1 MRKSLPLATGVV
13 ALCAVAL
20 GSASA
25 SAASD
30 PVYCATTAKVVS
42 GSIYD
47 LSEGT
52 YDPSSGLTLPPEAS
66 TTLERNRMFA
76 TTSATKL
83 RFGGFTYRL
92 RAETIVALA
101 CSGAA
106 GARADD
112 PMLVVKMGSASVRT
126 GDKRHKGSIS
136 SDEMLLDPYANRRMR
151 FRLTRV
157 PTGDPTLADVLAPGG
172 PATLRFAAVKARR
185 TAGSGYL
192 NVTPYIGEEH
202 RTNGLCH
209 QSRGAKIVSTA
220 FHGGYL
226 TGSVSYRRLAPFSPR

>member
-1 MRKSLPLATGVV
+1 MRKSLPLAVGVA
-13 ALCAVAL
+13 ALSAIAL

-30 PVYCATTAKVVS
+30 PVLCATTANVVS

-47 LSEGT
+47 LSAGA
-52 YDPSSGLTLPPEAS
+52 YDPSSGLTLPSKAS
-66 TTLERNRMFA
+66 TTLRRNRMFA
-76 TTSATKL
+76 TTRATKL
-83 RFGGFTYRL
+83 SFGGFTYQL
-92 RAETIVALA
+92 KAETIVSLA

-106 GARADD
+106 GAKADD
-112 PMLVVKMGSASVRT
+112 PMLIVKMGSASVRT
-126 GDKRHKGSIS
+126 GSKRHKGSIS
-136 SDEMLLDPYANRRMR
+136 SDEMLLDPYANKRMT
-151 FRLTRV
+151 FSLTRV
-157 PTGDPTLADVLAPGG
+157 PKGDPALAEVLAHGPG
-172 PATLRFAAVKARR
+172 TLQFAAVKATR

-192 NVTPYIGEEH
+192 NVTPYIGKAR

-220 FHGGYL
+220 FNGGYL

>member
-1 MRKSLPLATGVV
+1 MRKSLPLAVGVA
-13 ALCAVAL
+13 ALSAIA

-30 PVYCATTAKVVS
+30 PVLCATTADVVS

-52 YDPSSGLTLPPEAS
+52 YDSATGLTLPPETS

-76 TTSATKL
+76 TTTATRL

-92 RAETIVALA
+92 KAETIVALA

-106 GARADD
+106 GAPADD

-126 GDKRHKGSIS
+126 GGRSHKGSIS

-151 FRLTRV
+151 FSLTRV
-157 PTGDPTLADVLAPGG
+157 PTGDPTLAEVLAPGG
-172 PATLRFAAVKARR
+172 PETLRFATVKARR
-185 TAGSGYL
+185 TSRHGYL
-192 NVTPYIGEEH
+192 NVTPYIGSEN

-209 QSRGAKIVSTA
+209 QSRRVKIVSTDYK
-220 FHGGYL
+220 GGYL
-226 TGSVSYRRLAPFSPR
+226 NGSVSYRSLAPFSPR